1 MAPVGNCH
9 CYNIFSFFLG
19 EPELTW
25 YLNGVPAVMDTR
37 VKCVKLTPESFE
49 LQFAKTTAD
58 DNGNWAVIAKNAHGE
73 MSQFFSFAA
82 LMMPKFEE
90 KLKDMEANEGKQVS
104 RNFMRHPKKAAKM

>member
-1 MAPVGNCH
+1 MVIGNE
-9 CYNIFSFFLG
+9 YPKALQQYFILVFLLFFLG

-37 VKCVKLTPESFE
+37 VKSVKLTPEAFE

-104 RNFMRHPKKAAKM
+104 KVHPS

>member
-1 MAPVGNCH
+1 M
-9 CYNIFSFFLG
+9 
-19 EPELTW
+19 
-25 YLNGVPAVMDTR
+25 NGVPAVMDTR

-104 RNFMRHPKKAAKM
+104 QVKAGS